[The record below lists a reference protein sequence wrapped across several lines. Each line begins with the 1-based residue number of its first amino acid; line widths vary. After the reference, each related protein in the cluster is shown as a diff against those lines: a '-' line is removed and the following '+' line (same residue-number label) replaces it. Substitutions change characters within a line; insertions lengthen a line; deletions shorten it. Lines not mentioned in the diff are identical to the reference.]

1 MSPTAATSSARLRDI
16 VGAANVV
23 EEPAQLSNYEIDG
36 LCPSATASP
45 ATVEELAE
53 VVRFAF
59 SERLALVVCGGRTK
73 LGLGMPPARY
83 DIALS
88 TARLNRV
95 LAHDPGDL
103 TLGVEAG
110 IGVAALNAQ
119 LAEKGQMLP
128 LLVTFYEHA
137 TTGGVVAANSS
148 SPLRHAFGGPRDYIL
163 GMEFVTGEGVRTK
176 SGGRVVKSVAGYDIH
191 KLMIGSLG
199 TLGVITRVN
208 FKTFPLP
215 PAQRTF
221 VASFTA
227 PEPALALC
235 RGVAQSPLQPWLVEV
250 LEPAAAKIVGSDAF
264 RLPANHWCVVI
275 AACGQPSVVE
285 RHAAD
290 LPALAEEAQAAGFTA
305 LSDAEKFSLLGRIRE
320 FARHAQDASPAAT
333 LFRISVLP
341 AEMNK
346 LLLTARQIA
355 DENQLPHAALIRAS
369 GIAYVALLPAAKD
382 AETLRCLS
390 AAAKALFHASEECG
404 ARAMIESCPTELK
417 REISVW
423 GLPRADLALMRN
435 LKTEF
440 DPRGIL
446 SPGRFYGGI

>member
-1 MSPTAATSSARLRDI
+1 MSPATATSLSRLREI
-16 VGAANVV
+16 VGAAHVV
-23 EEPAQLSNYEIDG
+23 EDPAQLAAYEIDG
-36 LCPSATASP
+36 LRPSAAAAPAS
-45 ATVEELAE
+45 VEELAE
-53 VVRFAF
+53 IVRCAAA
-59 SERLALVVCGGRTK
+59 ERLALVACGGRTK
-73 LGLGMPPARY
+73 LSMGMPPERF

-95 LAHDPGDL
+95 LAYDPGDL

-128 LLVTFYEHA
+128 LLVTFYERA
-137 TTGGVVAANSS
+137 TIGGVVAANSS
-148 SPLRHAFGGPRDYIL
+148 SPLRHAFGGPRDYLL

-199 TLGVITRVN
+199 TLAVITRVN

-221 VASFTA
+221 VASFNA

-235 RGVAQSPLQPWLVEV
+235 RAVAQSPLQPWLMEV
-250 LEPAAAKIVGSDAF
+250 VDPAAATIVSSAAY
-264 RLPANHWCVVI
+264 RLPAGHWCVVM
-275 AACGQPSVVE
+275 AACGKTSVVE

-290 LPALAEEAQAAGFTA
+290 LPVIAEHAQAAGFAA
-305 LSDAEKFSLLGRIRE
+305 LSDAEKTSLLGRIRE
-320 FARHAQDASPAAT
+320 FARHARDVSPAAT

-341 AEMNK
+341 AQMHR
-346 LLLTARQIA
+346 LLLLARQSA
-355 DENQLPHAALIRAS
+355 EENQLPLAALVRAS
-369 GIAYVALLPAAKD
+369 GFATIALLPVAKD
-382 AETLRCLS
+382 PETLRRLS
-390 AAAKALFHASEECG
+390 AAAKELYRASEDCG
-404 ARAMIESCPTELK
+404 ARAIMEYCPTELK
-417 REISVW
+417 REINIW
-423 GLPRADLALMRN
+423 GPPRADLALMRN
-435 LKTEF
+435 LKNEF